1 VAEGVMLIGL
11 LPGHTEAYER
21 YNGRACVRQV
31 IESIR
36 HNGDSSAEKPRY
48 KFNSKKNHVENN
60 AHRAAKRTVRGAYLR
75 RRNIAAAN
83 KNFCKK
89 IYQSSP
95 PCYIVLNIYDII
107 TRTKN
112 QVRFFVF

>member
-1 VAEGVMLIGL
+1 MLIGL

-60 AHRAAKRTVRGAYLR
+60 AHRAAKRTVRGAHLG
-75 RRNIAAAN
+75 RRNIALTAN

-95 PCYIVLNIYDII
+95 PRSIVLNIYTI
-107 TRTKN
+107 TLQRKN
-112 QVRFFVF
+112 QVCIFVF